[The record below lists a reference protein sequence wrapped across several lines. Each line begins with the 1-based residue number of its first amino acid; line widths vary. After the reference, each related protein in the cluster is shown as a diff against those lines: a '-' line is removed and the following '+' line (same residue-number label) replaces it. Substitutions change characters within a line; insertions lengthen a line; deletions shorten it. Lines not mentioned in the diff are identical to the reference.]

1 MKSKLKPFD
10 TVLFVTILM
19 LLGVGII
26 MILSASSHLGDLNYG
41 SPYYFFIRQI
51 IWALIGTALM
61 LFVSR
66 IDYKLYKKWAKAI
79 YLLAV
84 VLLALVLVP
93 GVGSGEIRGAKRWIN
108 LGFMDFQPSEAA
120 KLAIIIFLSA
130 SLSKNYKKLKKFWT
144 GFVPNF
150 IWVGIIGVLLLLEP
164 HYSALL
170 LIFAISVII
179 MFAAGAE
186 IKHFIFCLLPAVALG
201 AFGIFVSDYRADRF
215 FSYLDPWADP
225 TGSGWQV
232 IKSLYAIG
240 SGGIFGL
247 GLGQSRQKYLYLPDA
262 HNDFIMAIIGEELG
276 LIGMIFVMGLFVILI
291 WRGIMIAT
299 KSKDMFAGLV
309 AVGITM
315 MVALQ
320 VLLNIAIVTGWLP
333 VTGMPVP
340 FLSYGGTSLVVFMVM
355 MGILLNISR
364 NIENL

>member
-1 MKSKLKPFD
+1 MRSKLKPFD

-26 MILSASSHLGDLNYG
+26 MILSASSHLGDLSYG

-51 IWALIGTALM
+51 IWSLIGTALM

-66 IDYKLYKKWAKAI
+66 IDYKLYKKWAKLI
-79 YLLAV
+79 YVIAV

-130 SLSKNYKKLKKFWT
+130 SLSNNYKKLKKFWT

-150 IWVGIIGVLLLLEP
+150 IWVGIICALLFLEP

-179 MFAAGAE
+179 MFSAGAE
-186 IKHFIFCLLPAVALG
+186 IKNFIICFLAVLPLG
-201 AFGIFVSDYRADRF
+201 IVGILVSDYRLDRIF
-215 FSYLDPWADP
+215 GYLDPWADP
-225 TGSGWQV
+225 TGTGWQV

-262 HNDFIMAIIGEELG
+262 HNDFIMAIVGEELG